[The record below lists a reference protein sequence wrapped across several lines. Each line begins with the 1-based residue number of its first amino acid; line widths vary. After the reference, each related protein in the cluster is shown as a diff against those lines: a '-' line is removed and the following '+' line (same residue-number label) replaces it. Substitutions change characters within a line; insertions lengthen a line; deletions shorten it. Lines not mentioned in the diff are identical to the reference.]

1 MLYSQIFSL
10 SQNTINTRN
19 YIINVEN
26 IEEKAFLNIFD
37 LQFTLQNTH
46 YLWIPCI
53 FLSEIINISIIIRSI
68 SPSLSRKDI
77 FTVKALSIN
86 SSLKKLCFFS

>member
-53 FLSEIINISIIIRSI
+53 FLSEIINISRITKSV
-68 SPSLSRKDI
+68 SPSLSLEKM
-77 FTVKALSIN
+77 FLP
-86 SSLKKLCFFS
+86 